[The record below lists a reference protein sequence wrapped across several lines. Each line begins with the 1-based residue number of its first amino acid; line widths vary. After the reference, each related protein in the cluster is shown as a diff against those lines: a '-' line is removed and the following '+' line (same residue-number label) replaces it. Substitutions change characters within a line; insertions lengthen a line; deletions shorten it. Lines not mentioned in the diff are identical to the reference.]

1 MSTSSAVGTARESI
15 VEDYDAIRDVV
26 QLCLDGEATG
36 DITKLRQAFHAD
48 ARMFGDLAGTRY
60 DVPIQTLFDMAAE
73 APADTGSYRSR
84 ILSVTHIAD
93 IATATVAEEGYWGTV
108 SFVDVFSLCRI
119 EGTWKI
125 VNKTFA
131 HVAGEPPA

>member
-1 MSTSSAVGTARESI
+1 MMTTIDVQAGPGPLI
-15 VEDYDAIRDVV
+15 DDYDAIRHVV

-36 DITKLRQAFHAD
+36 DVGKLREAFHQD
-48 ARMFGDLAGTRY
+48 AWMFGDLAGTRY
-60 DVPIQTLFDMAAE
+60 DVPIQTLFDMAVE

-84 ILSVTHIAD
+84 ILSIAHLGD
-93 IATATVAEEGYWGTV
+93 VATATVAEEGYWGTV
-108 SFVDVFSLCRI
+108 SFVDFLSLCRI

-131 HVAGEPPA
+131 HVGGEPPA